1 MRQPGQPTRIPPQVS
16 VALRFLPP
24 LLRVQLARGKAERR
38 TFRTLLIKLTQ
49 GQPVEKSRFG
59 QLARLAAD
67 RALDLDIRAK
77 TRKRNPPKNT
87 RNFNFA
93 NSFLAR
99 IPKKPKVLIFK
110 SGAIMEVHWQIGEFI
125 HDGPRPFAGSPRTSQ
140 GIRIIVKPNANEQQL
155 KGFSRVSRAIRLP
168 LPQDSVEELINAIG
182 YFGMSV
188 HITADKNG
196 QKRPTAVVWTRQARG
211 IPTFLTAAQKR
222 YENWDLELLRYLAP
236 VLKSMGVTRIAF
248 HVEKAQQY
256 PKSVVIQYE
265 QLKTHLL
272 RQGYQNEPLFSSDF
286 LSQVLLK
293 PGQSELTHTKFLV
306 HDF

>member
-1 MRQPGQPTRIPPQVS
+1 VS

-24 LLRVQLARGKAERR
+24 LLRAQLARGRAERR
-38 TFRTLLIKLTQ
+38 TFRMLLIKLTQ
-49 GQPVEKSRFG
+49 GQPVEEPRFG

-67 RALDLDIRAK
+67 RALDLDIMTK

-87 RNFNFA
+87 GLEFA

-140 GIRIIVKPNANEQQL
+140 GIRIIVKPHASEQQL
-155 KGFSRVSRAIRLP
+155 KGFSHVSRAIRLP
-168 LPQDSVEELINAIG
+168 LSQDSVEELVNAIG

-196 QKRPTAVVWTRQARG
+196 QKRPTAVVWTRQTRG
-211 IPTFLTAAQKR
+211 IPKFSAAAQKR

-236 VLKSMGVTRIAF
+236 VLKNMGVTRIAF

-256 PKSVVIQYE
+256 PKSIAIQYE

-306 HDF
+306 QDF